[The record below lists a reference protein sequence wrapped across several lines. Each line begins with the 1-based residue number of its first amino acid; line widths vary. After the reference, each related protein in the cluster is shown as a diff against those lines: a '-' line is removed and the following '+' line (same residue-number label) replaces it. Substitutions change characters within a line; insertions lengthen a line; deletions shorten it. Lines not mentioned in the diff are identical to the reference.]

1 MMCNQQLITIITK
14 KGLTLNAFEGDS
26 ITKEIQSYGEY
37 DGNTLQS
44 IRDVLALIEPQT
56 SIDVGANI
64 GNHALAIAPHTKK
77 LIAFEPVP
85 FIFDV
90 LKSNLAQNELSN
102 SIAVNFGLS
111 LEQST
116 KEIFIPKNGNLGS
129 SSLEAVDG
137 EGVFS
142 QINTVTGDDFLE
154 ECSRI
159 EQIDFIKMDVEGH
172 EAAALLGLENTIQKY
187 QPLLLLEWKSANT
200 MMSFED
206 LDLFNRLFSGYKFYS
221 LSYTNNKKVHPR
233 NWIGFCKRIHYK
245 LTASKWCLSSFDP
258 DKSYSNVYFVP
269 ERYQSAFASFK
280 YLEQ

>member
-1 MMCNQQLITIITK
+1 MFNQKIITIKTK
-14 KGLTLNAFEGDS
+14 NGLTLTAFEGDS
-26 ITKEIQSYGEY
+26 ITKEIQGCGEY
-37 DGNTLQS
+37 DGNTLKS
-44 IRDVLALIEPQT
+44 IRDVLSLIKPQM
-56 SIDVGANI
+56 SLDVGANI
-64 GNHALAIAPHTKK
+64 GNHAVVIAPLTKK
-77 LIAFEPVP
+77 LIAFEPVT
-85 FIFDV
+85 FVYDV
-90 LKSNLAQNELSN
+90 LKSNLAQNKLGN
-102 SIAVNFGLS
+102 AIAVNFGLS
-111 LEQST
+111 TKQSI

-137 EGVFS
+137 EGAFL
-142 QINTVTGDDFLE
+142 QINTISGDDYLAGL
-154 ECSRI
+154 SRT

-200 MMSFED
+200 MMSFKD
-206 LDLFNRLFSGYKFYS
+206 LDLFNRLFSGYKCYS

-233 NWIGFCKRIHYK
+233 NWIGFCKRIYYK
-245 LTASKWCLSSFDP
+245 LTISKWCLSSFDP